1 MALPSTE
8 IQTARDGNLEICILS
23 EDIRGKFQNK
33 CKKKRGRFPDQWLRC
48 LGTLPDSRFLHFCLK
63 QTIQDRY
70 WGSTGKPLLGPPV
83 SLIVQLQFRPFSCL
97 SSFLLI
103 YVGKAQLM
111 TKVLG
116 PCHPCG
122 RSRWWSSRLQALAW
136 PRPSHCNLLRSESDD
151 GRSLCV
157 YLPLCHSA
165 FLNKY
170 VLYET
175 LKFLKQG
182 IPKVLKMLWEN

>member
-122 RSRWWSSRLQALAW
+122 RSRQDSWLLALIW
-136 PRPSHCNLLRSESDD
+136 PISGYYEHLHL
-151 GRSLCV
+151 
-157 YLPLCHSA
+157 A
-165 FLNKY
+165 FQINEPFKNNY
-170 VLYET
+170 RTYME
-175 LKFLKQG
+175 KRG
-182 IPKVLKMLWEN
+182 IRIWNSG